1 MYQYILKGAKT
12 MSIVR
17 YVNKKTGKVLLY
29 ESTSYYDP
37 EKKQSRPKRKYLGVE
52 DPETGELIPSTK
64 KPGRKQGSKN
74 LSTQSKKKDDE
85 PDYKLMY
92 ETLKKESDKKDAIIK
107 KLESRNKMLHSDLE
121 RIKEMIVAALK
132 E

>member
-1 MYQYILKGAKT
+1 

-17 YVNKKTGKVLLY
+17 YVDKKTGRVLLY

-64 KPGRKQGSKN
+64 KPGRKPGSKN
-74 LSTQSKKKDDE
+74 LSTQSQEKDDE
-85 PDYKLMY
+85 PNYKLMY
-92 ETLKKESDKKDAIIK
+92 EALKKESDKKDAVIK
-107 KLESRNKMLHSDLE
+107 KLESQNMMLRSNLE
-121 RIKEMIVAALK
+121 RIKEMIAAALK
-132 E
+132 K